1 MNKLQQQESANE
13 VALQQMAG
21 EIEQEQSKGALIQ
34 ARIANSEQTA
44 KMEGI
49 AEGERLTSFLA
60 TTAAQI
66 PDVQSRLELWK
77 VLRKRDALEAVS
89 GANSHFYYTPA
100 DANLTIE
107 ARQ

>member
-1 MNKLQQQESANE
+1 MG
-13 VALQQMAG
+13 MPDG
-21 EIEQEQSKGALIQ
+21 EDGGHCGTDGA
-34 ARIANSEQTA
+34 EWGCQTA